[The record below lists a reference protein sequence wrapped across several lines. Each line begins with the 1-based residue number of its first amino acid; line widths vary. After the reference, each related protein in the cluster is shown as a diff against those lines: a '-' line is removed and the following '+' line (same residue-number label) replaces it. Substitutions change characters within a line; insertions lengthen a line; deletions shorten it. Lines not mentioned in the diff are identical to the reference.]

1 MSAGAPPA
9 AEPTAAD
16 IAAGLWLLGQ
26 ALLLEG
32 LVPPP
37 EAENSRENTGGT
49 RRAGSSGSF
58 FVRSPA
64 LSPTGRRAWG

>member
-1 MSAGAPPA
+1 MSTNTPAP

-37 EAENSRENTGGT
+37 DGKEKL
-49 RRAGSSGSF
+49 
-58 FVRSPA
+58 P
-64 LSPTGRRAWG
+64 

>member
-1 MSAGAPPA
+1 MSAGVPAP
-9 AEPTAAD
+9 AELTAAD

-37 EAENSRENTGGT
+37 KAEKQ
-49 RRAGSSGSF
+49 
-58 FVRSPA
+58 P
-64 LSPTGRRAWG
+64 

>member
-1 MSAGAPPA
+1 MSADFPAP

-32 LVPPP
+32 LAPPAQKDEGP
-37 EAENSRENTGGT
+37 
-49 RRAGSSGSF
+49 
-58 FVRSPA
+58 
-64 LSPTGRRAWG
+64 

>member
-1 MSAGAPPA
+1 MSADTSAP

-32 LVPPP
+32 
-37 EAENSRENTGGT
+37 
-49 RRAGSSGSF
+49 
-58 FVRSPA
+58 
-64 LSPTGRRAWG
+64 PTAPDKTEKQP

>member
-1 MSAGAPPA
+1 MRPDLPAP

-32 LVPPP
+32 LTPPP
-37 EAENSRENTGGT
+37 QREKQIGNN
-49 RRAGSSGSF
+49 
-58 FVRSPA
+58 
-64 LSPTGRRAWG
+64 

>member
-1 MSAGAPPA
+1 MGFRGKPAP

-37 EAENSRENTGGT
+37 EAEKQ
-49 RRAGSSGSF
+49 
-58 FVRSPA
+58 P
-64 LSPTGRRAWG
+64 

>member
-1 MSAGAPPA
+1 MSAGAPVPA

-37 EAENSRENTGGT
+37 EAEKQ
-49 RRAGSSGSF
+49 
-58 FVRSPA
+58 P
-64 LSPTGRRAWG
+64 

>member
-1 MSAGAPPA
+1 MNTNLPAP

-32 LVPPP
+32 LIPPP
-37 EAENSRENTGGT
+37 GDPEK
-49 RRAGSSGSF
+49 
-58 FVRSPA
+58 
-64 LSPTGRRAWG
+64 